1 MIMTSGD
8 GLRHSRA
15 LLVVSRGG
23 HPSIDDALNHLVSE
37 KLLRY
42 AHHAVVGDSGR
53 IQALDVW
60 SHLTTLVREQ
70 NVDLVVLHH
79 YHGQGLPD
87 ARPFIDLLRS
97 MPHRPVVA
105 LSAGDAFYGLFQPT
119 HPQKFR
125 DICSGVDIV
134 LNTSMGV
141 AADAIVGYGARRV
154 ALWPLGACQVR
165 FAKDV
170 RPRRQ
175 KKSEFEVIFIGSNNR
190 SRNPTSSYFW
200 FSRKRER
207 LLRQLVRKFGD
218 GFAVFGSGWDH
229 LPNSHGP
236 VSFDAQVATC
246 RRARVIV
253 GGVPYSP
260 VRYYA
265 SNRPFIQILSGVPF
279 VDLNVEG
286 VDRILRNE
294 DHWYLTDTLDDV
306 VDRCDDLLSRPEAE
320 REEQGYRAA
329 RYVANHHTNLER
341 WRGLVH
347 TLTGLREGA
356 SDESSL
362 SPPDLSFFLPETD
375 VDTELPLATRGWAD
389 AKGAPGGMGD
399 QTEIL

>member
-1 MIMTSGD
+1 MFLTSGD
-8 GLRHSRA
+8 GHHHSPS

-23 HPSIDDALNHLVSE
+23 HPSIDDALNYMVRDKSLQF
-37 KLLRY
+37 
-42 AHHAVVGDSGR
+42 AHHAVVGDAGR
-53 IQALDVW
+53 TQALDVW
-60 SHLTTLVREQ
+60 TQLTALVHRRS
-70 NVDLVVLHH
+70 VDFIVLHH

-87 ARPFIDLLRS
+87 ARPFVDMLRT

-105 LSAGDAFYGLFQPT
+105 LSAGDAFHGLYRPT
-119 HPQKFR
+119 HPQSFR

-141 AADAIVGYGARRV
+141 AADAIVGYGAKRV

-165 FAKDV
+165 FAKEV
-170 RPRRQ
+170 RPHRQ
-175 KKSEFEVIFIGSNNR
+175 KKSEFDVIFIGSNNR

-207 LLRQLVRKFGD
+207 LLRQLGRKFGD
-218 GFAVFGSGWDH
+218 GFAVFGSGWNH

-286 VDRILRNE
+286 VDRILRDA
-294 DHWYLTDTLDDV
+294 DHWHLTDSLDAVADC
-306 VDRCDDLLSRPEAE
+306 CDDLLTRPETE
-320 REEQGYRAA
+320 REEQGYSAA
-329 RYVANHHTNLER
+329 RYVADHHTYLER

-347 TLTGLREGA
+347 TLTTFREGS
-356 SDESSL
+356 SDDFAL
-362 SPPDLSFFLPETD
+362 PPPDLSFFLPETD
-375 VDTELPLATRGWAD
+375 LSTELPLATRGWTN
-389 AKGAPGGMGD
+389 GA
-399 QTEIL
+399 T